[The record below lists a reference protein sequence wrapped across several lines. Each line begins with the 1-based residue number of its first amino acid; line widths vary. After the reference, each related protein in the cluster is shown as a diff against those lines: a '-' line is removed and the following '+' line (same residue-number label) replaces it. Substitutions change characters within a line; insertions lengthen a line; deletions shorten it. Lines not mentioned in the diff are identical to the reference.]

1 MKSVGYMCTVIVAQI
16 GSKTKTSFRKDRE
29 ARRHNCML
37 FLKLIQFCPGKIE
50 PQSKGMKNQGLQM
63 DLCTKKA
70 LT

>member
-1 MKSVGYMCTVIVAQI
+1 MKSVGNLCTVIVAQI
-16 GSKTKTSFRKDRE
+16 GCKTKTSFQKDRK
-29 ARRHNCML
+29 ARRHSCML

-50 PQSKGMKNQGLQM
+50 PRSKGMKNRGLQM